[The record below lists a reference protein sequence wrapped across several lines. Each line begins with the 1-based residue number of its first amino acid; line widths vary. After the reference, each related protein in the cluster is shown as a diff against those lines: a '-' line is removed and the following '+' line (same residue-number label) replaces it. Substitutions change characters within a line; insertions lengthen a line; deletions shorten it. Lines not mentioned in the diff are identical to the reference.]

1 MPDIEPIVTF
11 FAGTTLGGI
20 AGYLIRIFIEHRL
33 AKSLSASDRK
43 FVAAREFRA
52 KVNEAMTLFQKP
64 AEQWGGNNRTAHAMR
79 NFVSVID
86 LTAKDFA
93 EFFTGTEKTS
103 FTNKWNE
110 TKEYCSTTLPRAL
123 TQSDTG
129 AAQHAKDA
137 FLVHISELLSYA
149 KTT

>member
-1 MPDIEPIVTF
+1 MSDVGPIVTF

-64 AEQWGGNNRTAHAMR
+64 TENWNGNNRTADAMR

-86 LTAKDFA
+86 LAAKDFA
-93 EFFTGTEKTS
+93 EFFTGTEKTR
-103 FTNKWNE
+103 FTNKWDE
-110 TKEYCSTTLPRAL
+110 TKKYCSTTLPFAV
-123 TQSDTG
+123 TSGDIESAKQAKQS
-129 AAQHAKDA
+129 
-137 FLVHISELLSYA
+137 FLNHVEDILSYA